1 MQLSEWLKRANLSQ
15 KGFARV
21 LGVSPACV
29 NRFIKGNRE
38 PSIDMIDQIERA
50 TNGDVR
56 YDDWKKQIVR
66 KQSGESN
73 GAA

>member
-56 YDDWKKQIVR
+56 YDDWKR
-66 KQSGESN
+66 KI
-73 GAA
+73 AAKKTEPADGV